1 MKTREDNPAD
11 WFFLAADR
19 LRGADVLRQAEGVTF
34 LGIEALH
41 EAVERYLKGY
51 LVFKGWELE
60 RIHDLSRLIECASNY
75 DQVFQQYTL
84 LADTLTQQFCA
95 QHYPGGDLTEVGA
108 DYDKLRQQAGELIA
122 LILAAV
128 PSASQPREIK

>member
-11 WFFLAADR
+11 WFLLAASR
-19 LRGADVLRQAEGVTF
+19 LRGADVLRKAEGVTL

-51 LVFKGWELE
+51 LVFKGWKLE
-60 RIHDLSRLIECASNY
+60 RIHDLSRLIECATYY
-75 DQVFQQYTL
+75 DQAFQQYAL
-84 LADTLTQQFCA
+84 LADTLTQQFWA

-108 DYDKLRQQAGELIA
+108 DYDDLRKQAGELIA
-122 LILAAV
+122 LILASV
-128 PSASQPREIK
+128 PPASQPGEGK